1 MEPIDNGF
9 ANQGIFK
16 QYKPLR
22 LNLRSENEWSLRS
35 STADVIEA
43 AASGLGGLDFFE
55 QEVDREKLCRMTF
68 LVEPFTQ
75 SDGEMSFAQLC
86 RVCTAR

>member
-9 ANQGIFK
+9 ANQGILK

-35 STADVIEA
+35 S
-43 AASGLGGLDFFE
+43 
-55 QEVDREKLCRMTF
+55 R
-68 LVEPFTQ
+68 
-75 SDGEMSFAQLC
+75 MSFGEVASS
-86 RVCTAR
+86 